1 MPSRSAAVAAAVA
14 VAQEHGVRVGEP
26 EVLHDSFSLRILLR
40 PAPIVA
46 RVPTTTALGRP
57 RPADALEREMAVV
70 SFLRAAGAPVVP
82 PSDLLPA
89 GPHVRDGIAVSFWAH
104 VPHDPARVVTPG
116 EAGRM
121 LAELHAAL
129 RGFPGE
135 LPHLG
140 PVLDEPARLLDLL
153 AGAGPDLV
161 ETGSRAGPELV
172 ETGSRAG
179 PELVGA
185 GELARLREA
194 HAALRERLAGPAG
207 VQAVHGDAHPGNL
220 LATPA
225 GLLWNDFE
233 ECMSAPIAWD
243 LAVLLRTTRL
253 DGPAAV
259 RAYGADPDD
268 PALRAFVA
276 ARGLQGTLWVLARAL
291 RFPERAGEAR
301 AVLETWLR
309 DPSGMTR

>member
-14 VAQEHGVRVGEP
+14 VAEEHGVRVAEP
-26 EVLHDSFSLRILLR
+26 EVLHDSFSLRVLLR
-40 PAPIVA
+40 PAPVVA

-57 RPADALEREMAVV
+57 RPADALGREMAVV

-89 GPHVRDGIAVSFWAH
+89 GPHVHDGIAVTFWAH
-104 VPHDPARVVTPG
+104 VRHDPARVVTPG

-135 LPHLG
+135 LPYLG

-153 AGAGPDLV
+153 AG
-161 ETGSRAGPELV
+161 
-172 ETGSRAG
+172 AG

-194 HAALRERLAGPAG
+194 HAALRERLDGPAG

-233 ECMSAPIAWD
+233 ECMAAPAAWD

-253 DGPAAV
+253 DGRAAV
-259 RAYGADPDD
+259 RAYGADPGD